1 MNNKKILVITEGGK
15 TLGFGHIT
23 RTISICTIFASFGY
37 EIEYIINGDS
47 SIENIMNYPY
57 QIFDWQTEQSRLE
70 ENLKNK
76 YLILL
81 DSILVKDDQI
91 KRIESFNIPI
101 IFIDDE
107 KQRNILNKG
116 FVVDWT
122 ILREKE
128 NLFENKKENV
138 KYLLGSKYIPLRKEF
153 YKENIQNIIKENVS
167 KIMITF
173 GGSDVRNLTPK
184 ILEVLNIN
192 FPNIKKDVIIGPG
205 FNNLEEIKKHSNNAN
220 INLIT
225 NASTEQMI
233 ESMRTSDIAIAAG
246 GQTLY
251 ELAHIGTPTIGIL
264 LVENAKADTIGW
276 SKVGFLNY
284 IGTYCDLH
292 LEEKLITAIKS
303 LLTQENRLKAQENA
317 HKYISKNGGQMLVK
331 EILESLNDNI

>member
-1 MNNKKILVITEGGK
+1 
-15 TLGFGHIT
+15 
-23 RTISICTIFASFGY
+23 
-37 EIEYIINGDS
+37 
-47 SIENIMNYPY
+47 
-57 QIFDWQTEQSRLE
+57 
-70 ENLKNK
+70 
-76 YLILL
+76 
-81 DSILVKDDQI
+81 
-91 KRIESFNIPI
+91 
-101 IFIDDE
+101 
-107 KQRNILNKG
+107 
-116 FVVDWT
+116 
-122 ILREKE
+122 
-128 NLFENKKENV
+128 
-138 KYLLGSKYIPLRKEF
+138 
-153 YKENIQNIIKENVS
+153 
-167 KIMITF
+167 MITF

-184 ILEVLNIN
+184 ILEILNIN

-233 ESMRTSDIAIAAG
+233 ESMRTSEIAIAAG

-251 ELAHIGTPTIGIL
+251 ELAHIGTPAIGIL
-264 LVENAKADTIGW
+264 LVENAKADTMGW